1 MEVAVDAVG
10 IVSRVLAADAG
21 KQLSRCGDQVQESSS
36 CRASPMA
43 MGKLDLLMT
52 GLTMLAF
59 RDRMEVEDS
68 MGDAVGV
75 ADGPPWTAAEVD
87 DGVGVAEDTAAAPER
102 MQRPTKQGVY
112 L

>member
-1 MEVAVDAVG
+1 M
-10 IVSRVLAADAG
+10 
-21 KQLSRCGDQVQESSS
+21 
-36 CRASPMA
+36 
-43 MGKLDLLMT
+43 LMT

-75 ADGPPWTAAEVD
+75 ADGAPWSAAEVD

-102 MQRPTKQGVY
+102 MQRPTKPGVY